1 MSHSKP
7 TNKEQII
14 LDEEPDISDSGS
26 YPDKRSIDDLIDN
39 CIIFIDKQSGPT
51 SHQVVSWV
59 KSMLNYNK
67 AGHSGT
73 LDPMVTGLLPI
84 SLGNAT
90 KALPILLYGPKEYV
104 AVLRLHNSVN
114 QTKLYDCINQFKGP
128 IYQRPPQRSAV
139 KRQTRIRNIYDIS
152 VLDDNSR
159 LLCLRILCAAGTYI
173 RKLVYDIGEIMQCG
187 ATMVELRRT
196 KVMHINEESNFVRLH
211 ELSDAIYRLKEEND
225 ETRFRELVRPVEFIT
240 EPLKSIT
247 VRCSAIDSLC
257 HGAQLAIPGILKLSK
272 EISLSENIA
281 ILSQKGELIAL
292 AESLMT
298 TDEITKNK
306 KGIACKTKRVIMKPG
321 TYPKLWTKSE
331 SQD

>member
-14 LDEEPDISDSGS
+14 LDEEPDILDSGS

-39 CIIFIDKQSGPT
+39 CIIFVDKQSGPT

-152 VLDDNSR
+152 VLDDTSR
-159 LLCLRILCAAGTYI
+159 LLCLRILCEAGTYI
-173 RKLVYDIGEIMQCG
+173 RKLVYDIGEVMQCG
-187 ATMVELRRT
+187 ATMIELRRT
-196 KVMHINEESNFVRLH
+196 KVMHINEGSNFVRLH

-225 ETRFRELVRPVEFIT
+225 ETRFRELVHPVEFIT

-292 AESLMT
+292 AESLMS

>member
-1 MSHSKP
+1 MNHSK
-7 TNKEQII
+7 TNNDEQII
-14 LDEEPDISDSGS
+14 LNEESDILDSGS

-39 CIIFIDKQSGPT
+39 CIIFVDKQSGPT

-59 KSMLNYNK
+59 KSMLKYTK

-104 AVLRLHNSVN
+104 AIIRLHNSVN

-139 KRQTRIRNIYDIS
+139 KRQTRIRNIYDIK
-152 VLDDNSR
+152 VLDDTSR
-159 LLCLRILCAAGTYI
+159 LICIRVLCEAGTYI
-173 RKLVYDIGEIMQCG
+173 RKLIYDIGEIMECG
-187 ATMVELRRT
+187 ATMIELRRT
-196 KVMHINEESNFVRLH
+196 RVMHINEDSNFVGLH
-211 ELSDAIYRLKEEND
+211 ELSDAIYRLQKEND
-225 ETRFRELVRPVEFIT
+225 ETRFRELVHPVEFIT
-240 EPLKSIT
+240 KPLKSIT

-257 HGAQLAIPGILKLSK
+257 HGAQLAIPGILSLSK
-272 EISLSENIA
+272 EISMAENIA
-281 ILSQKGELIAL
+281 VLSQKGELIAL
-292 AESLMT
+292 AESLMSS
-298 TDEITKNK
+298 DDITKNK

-321 TYPKLWTKSE
+321 TYPKLWTKNE